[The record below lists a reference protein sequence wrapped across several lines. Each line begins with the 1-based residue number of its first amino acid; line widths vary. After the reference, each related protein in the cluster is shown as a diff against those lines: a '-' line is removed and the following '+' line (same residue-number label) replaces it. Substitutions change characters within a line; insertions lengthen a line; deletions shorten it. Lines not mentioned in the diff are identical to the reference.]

1 MYNQLD
7 SKNIPAH
14 IAIIMDGNGRWA
26 KEQGKKRSFGH
37 AQGVKTVGKVI
48 NAAIKLNIKYLTLF
62 AFSKENWSRPKSEIE
77 MLMDLFISTIRKNQK
92 DKQSLLNKM

>member
-7 SKNIPAH
+7 IKNIPAH